1 MSPDD
6 LAPLLASHRAPL
18 LRFIERHAG
27 SVLRFESAED
37 LVQGVHLRAI
47 SGGVAFEYRSEK
59 EWLGWLYALAR
70 SHLADRRSHWS
81 ALKRRPSRL
90 LRLTGG
96 ATDDPDAASE
106 PAGSAT
112 GPSTFASRREQLAT
126 AVRALAVLL
135 PRDRDLVRWHSEG
148 VELDEQARRL
158 GIGYDAAERAHLR
171 ALDRFRKAFRLV
183 SRA

>member
-1 MSPDD
+1 MNPGE
-6 LAPLLASHRAPL
+6 LATHLAAHREPL
-18 LRFIERHAG
+18 LRFVERHAG
-27 SVLRFESAED
+27 SVLRFESADD
-37 LVQGVHLRAI
+37 LVQGVHLRAL
-47 SGGVAFEYRSEK
+47 SGGGEFEYRGDK

-70 SHLADRRSHWS
+70 SHIADRHAHWS

-96 ATDDPDAASE
+96 ATDDPDAAAE

-126 AVRALAVLL
+126 AVRALALLL

-148 VELDEQARRL
+148 VDLDEQARRL

-183 SRA
+183 SRG